1 VTSRT
6 ADQGS
11 LLTQSWL
18 QAVRLLIRWRRDRA
32 TMMGS
37 LLLPIFLLLLYQVV
51 LGAQVRK
58 VTGVDSLYGL
68 VPFCSVLSALFGAL
82 GNAVGITMDRQSRL
96 LSRMWVLPVHRAS
109 ALTGRLTAE
118 AVRALLGTVL
128 ITALGVAMGLR
139 FTHGWV
145 ALLLYILIPSI
156 MVVGFTAMVIAL
168 VLRTTSSAIL
178 TWIMGGTV
186 ALAFVNPGT
195 TPIGMFP
202 DWLRPFVRMQPI
214 SPPIEAMRALAYNGP
229 IVWPLAM
236 TVVWAIVL
244 LAIFVPLALRGYR
257 VCAEST
263 AL

>member
-1 VTSRT
+1 MTSRP
-6 ADQGS
+6 AEQGS
-11 LLTQSWL
+11 LLIQSWL
-18 QAVRLLIRWRRDRA
+18 QAVRLLLRWRRDRA

-51 LGAQVRK
+51 LGEQVRK

-68 VPFCSVLSALFGAL
+68 VPFCAVLSALFGAL
-82 GNAVGITMDRQSRL
+82 GNAVGITMDRQSGL
-96 LSRMWVLPVHRAS
+96 LSRMWVLPVHRTS

-118 AVRALLGTVL
+118 AARSLLGTVL

-168 VLRTTSSAIL
+168 VLRTSSPAVL

-186 ALAFVNPGT
+186 TLAFVNPGT

-202 DWLRPFVRMQPI
+202 DWLRPFVRFQPI
-214 SPPIEAMRALAYNGP
+214 SPPIETMRALAYGGP
-229 IVWPLAM
+229 IVLPLAI
-236 TVVWAIVL
+236 TVVWMIVM
-244 LAIFVPLALRGYR
+244 LAIFVPIGLRGYR
-257 VCAEST
+257 ICAETSN
-263 AL
+263 L